1 MRVRVV
7 GVVRFLLTLSVY
19 SIAMIVERLMLMRRG
34 GVMRRGRLKLA
45 KVKRNRD
52 ARVVR
57 GLRKL
62 ERMLRR
68 RDTKEN

>member
-1 MRVRVV
+1 
-7 GVVRFLLTLSVY
+7 
-19 SIAMIVERLMLMRRG
+19 
-34 GVMRRGRLKLA
+34 MRRGRLKLA